1 MYFFTFHRAL
11 DAFDESVRVVKPIS
25 AEDIKTLWESGVIGT
40 NEPRALQ
47 RLVFLIIGINF
58 GITTRDDV
66 RQLKPSLFLFCTD
79 TLRGLEFVEI
89 NEVQFLS
96 SRSKRQKGKLENKI
110 FSIPSSP
117 YCPVAALKLYLDK
130 M

>member
-1 MYFFTFHRAL
+1 MLLYGCRAL
-11 DAFDESVRVVKPIS
+11 DLFDESARVVKPLS
-25 AEDIKTLWESGVIGT
+25 ADDIKILWESGVIGT
-40 NEPRALQ
+40 NEPKALQ
-47 RLVFLIIGINF
+47 RLVFVIIGINF

-79 TLRGLEFVEI
+79 TLRGLDFVQIDEL
-89 NEVQFLS
+89 QFCP
-96 SRSKRQKGKLENKI
+96 SRAKRQKGKLDNKI